1 MEDSWSRGRLNS
13 TLIKSVKKKMSRD
26 EHAKRHGNFV
36 LVVKTTDAASRFV
49 ILWSSSAMEQ
59 GQGTK
64 KREEN
69 WKIRMWRDS
78 KTSFMD
84 RSDEKRG
91 ECPLYIS
98 FLEWVRIWTLVV
110 IPPIGKG
117 RIIILH
123 KIFYDDKMPGTVFL
137 RRPST
142 VVSETN
148 VQ

>member
-1 MEDSWSRGRLNS
+1 M
-13 TLIKSVKKKMSRD
+13 KKKTSHN
-26 EHAKRHGNFV
+26 EHAKRYGNFV

-49 ILWSSSAMEQ
+49 TLWSSNAMEQ

-91 ECPLYIS
+91 EYPLYIS

-110 IPPIGKG
+110 ISPIGIGKG

-123 KIFYDDKMPGTVFL
+123 KIFYDDKTPGTVFL
-137 RRPST
+137 QRPST

>member
-1 MEDSWSRGRLNS
+1 M
-13 TLIKSVKKKMSRD
+13 KKKTSHN
-26 EHAKRHGNFV
+26 EHAKRYGNFV

-49 ILWSSSAMEQ
+49 TLWSSNAMEQ

-110 IPPIGKG
+110 ISPIGKG

-123 KIFYDDKMPGTVFL
+123 KIFYDDKTPGTVFL